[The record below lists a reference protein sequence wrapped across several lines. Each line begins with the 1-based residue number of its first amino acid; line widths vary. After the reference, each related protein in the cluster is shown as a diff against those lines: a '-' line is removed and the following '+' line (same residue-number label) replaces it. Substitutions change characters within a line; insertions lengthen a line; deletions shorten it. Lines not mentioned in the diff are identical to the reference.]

1 MDLNDSSL
9 FTPTITPTDNPFAFV
24 EESALNKPGVVEMS
38 GNETDGSGSDCS
50 EIENAS
56 AAGFIPIDPGMK

>member
-9 FTPTITPTDNPFAFV
+9 FTPTITPANDPFEFV
-24 EESALNKPGVVEMS
+24 EESAVNKPGVVEMS
-38 GNETDGSGSDCS
+38 GYETDSSGSDW

>member
-9 FTPTITPTDNPFAFV
+9 FTPTITPIDNPFAFV

-38 GNETDGSGSDCS
+38 GNEVSSVAKTTCGDS
-50 EIENAS
+50 
-56 AAGFIPIDPGMK
+56 